1 MGPPVSVKETNTSSG
16 SNNKYF
22 WGSRGGQRAEEDLAE
37 EDLAK
42 EGRPAEGGGGPAGAK
57 GGRTANRRIV
67 GVGPAR
73 SSR

>member
-37 EDLAK
+37 E
-42 EGRPAEGGGGPAGAK
+42 GRPADGGGGPAGAK

-67 GVGPAR
+67 GVSPAR